1 MFAVATLAGCGGLGL
16 PPAAPL
22 STPGAPTLTPGTASP
37 TTSAPAA
44 TRAPSTT
51 APPGTPAPPPSTTPT
66 DQVSPTDTASST
78 DTPSRTD
85 GATDSGDTVSRMK
98 GGNGTATPLLVPTSA
113 LPSGW
118 TATKARDT
126 RGYRMS
132 VCGVDLEP
140 TEPVDGAQQNWQ
152 GSIAGPYLEQHV
164 RVYPDATASKVVAD
178 LAKKIPGCRS
188 YTAKDAKGKSTFAVE
203 KLTLKGA
210 PSGTVAWRQKVPLF
224 VPVAGATPSAPPTM
238 RSVEVVQDV
247 AVRRVGAAVVLLNA
261 YAVEKNPDDTVLVTA
276 LTHAG

>member
-1 MFAVATLAGCGGLGL
+1 MVA
-16 PPAAPL
+16 
-22 STPGAPTLTPGTASP
+22 
-37 TTSAPAA
+37 
-44 TRAPSTT
+44 
-51 APPGTPAPPPSTTPT
+51 
-66 DQVSPTDTASST
+66 
-78 DTPSRTD
+78 
-85 GATDSGDTVSRMK
+85 RMK
-98 GGNGTATPLLVPTSA
+98 GGNGAATPLLVPTSA

-126 RGYRMS
+126 RGYRMT

-152 GSIAGPYLEQHV
+152 RSIAGPYLEQHV
-164 RVYPDATASKVVAD
+164 RVYPDATATKVVAA
-178 LAKKIPGCRS
+178 LGKKIPDCRS

-224 VPVAGATPSAPPTM
+224 VPVAGATPSASPTM

-261 YAVEKNPDDTVLVTA
+261 YAVEKNPDDAVLVTA
-276 LTHAG
+276 LSHAG